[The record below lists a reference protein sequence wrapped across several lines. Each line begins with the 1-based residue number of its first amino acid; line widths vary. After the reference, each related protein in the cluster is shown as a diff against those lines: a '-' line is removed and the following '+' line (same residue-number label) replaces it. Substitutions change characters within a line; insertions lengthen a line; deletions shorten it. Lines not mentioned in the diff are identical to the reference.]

1 MSKSCH
7 SNHIRFNQE
16 CEPWRYASSWVLWF
30 RFQSPPPSAA
40 LFKSVEASIFES
52 LGDVMSSAI
61 LAVTQPLVSECQ
73 SVMSGSKKSWSLN
86 ETSLTPPKFNI
97 APEKLPKPSR
107 KVVFQPPF
115 FRGYVKLRVRIY
127 STSHRR
133 KPKMVRLVKEI
144 HSTPLN
150 TAIKTFWPYSN
161 QQFLESVDSKILY
174 FPEILLMEEL
184 LHHLGCIKPCK

>member
-1 MSKSCH
+1 MSLKSYQII
-7 SNHIRFNQE
+7 SNSIMSVNHEGMHLLGFFDLDFK
-16 CEPWRYASSWVLWF
+16 A
-30 RFQSPPPSAA
+30 PPPSAA

-73 SVMSGSKKSWSLN
+73 SVMSGSKRSWSLN

-97 APEKLPKPSR
+97 APEKLPKPNR

-150 TAIKTFWPYSN
+150 TAIKTFAL
-161 QQFLESVDSKILY
+161 F
-174 FPEILLMEEL
+174 
-184 LHHLGCIKPCK
+184 